1 MMDKKEII
9 REMIQECIKIVN
21 AYSKFDSKP
30 RDYGTGELL
39 YLSELHMIQAIGS
52 KRAETVTELSSNF
65 SITKGGVS
73 QIISRLEK
81 KGYILK
87 LRKPE
92 YGKEVMLILT
102 EKGIKAYDLHEQAHG
117 RAIDKLVDQM
127 STLSDEK
134 LDGVNDFFNVISEFL
149 KEKDS

>member
-1 MMDKKEII
+1 MMNKKEMIK
-9 REMIQECIKIVN
+9 EMMQDCIKIIN
-21 AYSKFDSKP
+21 EYSKFESKP
-30 RDYGTGELL
+30 WDCGTGELL
-39 YLSELHMIQAIGS
+39 YYSKLHMIQAIGS
-52 KRAETVTELSSNF
+52 KRAETVTELSSYF

-73 QIISRLEK
+73 QIISKLEK

-92 YGKEVMLILT
+92 SGKEVMLILT
-102 EKGIKAYDLHEQAHG
+102 EKGIKAYELHEQAHE

-134 LDGVNDFFNVISEFL
+134 LDGVNYVFNVISEYL
-149 KEKDS
+149 KEKNS